1 MKCLKCGNSALYR
14 ERGSGQCPRCRQFF
28 AFEPKRGDPFTDTFF
43 QAAIKRMTH
52 HASAYHP
59 RQLYF
64 ELARRK
70 RAKLLQHP
78 LTLQKL
84 IAITLPMGA
93 ICNVFCWLL
102 FVQAIGLS
110 FWLVEPMYLGLVLL
124 IARGSWKRSRAP
136 VPAVSYEAFTRAL
149 QRWKKIYPDTLGS
162 LMPPANTRPST
173 PLPPQQLQAYALE
186 RVVICDKP
194 EMVDFLLANQFHLEQ
209 KCAVLCFNGYPH
221 DSFEAICALLRRSPR
236 LMVYLIH
243 NASFN
248 GCRILPEL
256 RQPQWFP
263 GAQIFD
269 IGLSPRQA
277 QAFRGLWEP
286 ATGHPP
292 PVSGF
297 SPEDQDWLTQ
307 WKLDLMALPPGRLLN
322 HLRNQINR
330 HQQQVVDAY
339 AAGDSDGGAEMSVFG
354 DFSLDFDDGG
364 GDDFG

>member
-1 MKCLKCGNSALYR
+1 
-14 ERGSGQCPRCRQFF
+14 
-28 AFEPKRGDPFTDTFF
+28 
-43 QAAIKRMTH
+43 
-52 HASAYHP
+52 
-59 RQLYF
+59 
-64 ELARRK
+64 
-70 RAKLLQHP
+70 
-78 LTLQKL
+78 
-84 IAITLPMGA
+84 
-93 ICNVFCWLL
+93 
-102 FVQAIGLS
+102 
-110 FWLVEPMYLGLVLL
+110 
-124 IARGSWKRSRAP
+124 
-136 VPAVSYEAFTRAL
+136 VSYEAFTRAL
-149 QRWKKIYPDTLGS
+149 QRWKKIYPDSLRG
-162 LMPPANTRPST
+162 LMPPAAENRLPA
-173 PLPPQQLQAYALE
+173 PLPAEQLHAYALE

-221 DSFEAICALLRRSPR
+221 DSFEAIRALLQRSPR

-243 NASFN
+243 NASLN

-256 RQPQWFP
+256 RQPLWFP

-269 IGLSPRQA
+269 IGLSPHQA

-286 ATGHPP
+286 ATGHQPP
-292 PVSGF
+292 ITGF
-297 SPEDQDWLTQ
+297 SPEDQDWLTH

-339 AAGDSDGGAEMSVFG
+339 ASGDAGGGGEMAIFG